1 MFLRATKRFKDS
13 RVVTLPR
20 YVEQKMDVAM
30 LLGALSFTLPDQP
43 PPKISTDVAAQ
54 KTEV

>member
-20 YVEQKMDVAM
+20 YVEPKKDVAM
-30 LLGALSFTLPDQP
+30 LLGALGFTPPDQP